1 MAQTSQTFRL
11 FNSLTKRVED
21 FVAADPGVVTMY
33 TCGPTVY
40 DYAHIGNFRSF
51 LFADTLRRWLESPLC
66 AIRDERGEAHQGP
79 RRVVQVMNITDVGHM
94 TDDEAADGGGEDKM
108 EAASKRLLEAKKS
121 GKLPPDA
128 PKDFDPSNPFHI
140 ARFYE
145 HAFLEDARLLGVKVA
160 SEREGEARAM
170 PRATEHVKQM
180 LAMIRGLIEKGF
192 AYVDSGGAGDAVY
205 FDTQRFPEYG
215 ALSGNTLEN
224 LRAGAGGRVSEANQ
238 SGKRHAADFLLWKR
252 DAKHV
257 MKWDPG
263 APEMLGADAGPLKG
277 MVGYPGW
284 HIECSAMAESSV
296 RAIAGTG
303 FRHTLDLHTG
313 GEDNIFPH
321 HECEIAQSRCAWGV
335 ERFARQWAHVRHL
348 MVEGEKMSKSKGN
361 FYTIRDLLSKGFD
374 PAAIRL
380 ELIKTHYRSN
390 ANFSLQGLQDSTKR
404 IERWRNLARTLDARV
419 RDAERHDDS
428 DPPNSILLQCL
439 HEFKEGTYNDLN
451 MSLAIASIDRMAQFV
466 GSGPT
471 NGELPTEPMP
481 VGKASSIVDDPS
493 CLTFKR
499 ELALVHLFDH
509 VLGVI
514 FRPAYEAPTEHDPRA
529 DELRLARDAARK
541 AKNWSESDRLRDE
554 LVALGYEV
562 KDTPGGTVVTKKA
575 TL

>member
-1 MAQTSQTFRL
+1 MAQSTQTFRL

-21 FVAADPGVVTMY
+21 FVAADPSVVTMY

-66 AIRDERGEAHQGP
+66 AIRDERGEAHWGP
-79 RRVVQVMNITDVGHM
+79 RTVVQVMNITDVGHM
-94 TDDEAADGGGEDKM
+94 TDDEAADGAGEDKM

-121 GKLPPDA
+121 GKLPSDA
-128 PKDFDPSNPFHI
+128 PKDFDPSNPYHI

-145 HAFLEDARLLGVKVA
+145 GAFLEDAKLLGVKVA
-160 SEREGEARAM
+160 GERETEKRAM
-170 PRATEHVKQM
+170 PRATEHVRQM

-192 AYVDSGGAGDAVY
+192 AYVDAAGGAVY

-215 ALSGNTLEN
+215 ALSGNTLDN

-238 SGKRHAADFLLWKR
+238 SGKKHAADFLLWKR

-263 APEMLGADAGPLKG
+263 APEMLGEAAGPLAG

-296 RAIAGTG
+296 RAIAGDR
-303 FRHTLDLHTG
+303 FHHTLDLHTG

-348 MVEGEKMSKSKGN
+348 MVEGEKMSKRKGN
-361 FYTIRDLLSKGFD
+361 FYTIRDLLGKGFD

-380 ELIKTHYRSN
+380 ELVKTHYRTN
-390 ANFSLQGLQDSTKR
+390 ANFTSQGLQDSQR
-404 IERWRNLARTLDARV
+404 MVERWRAFAQRAGSNIGAGDA
-419 RDAERHDDS
+419 
-428 DPPNSILLQCL
+428 
-439 HEFKEGTYNDLN
+439 
-451 MSLAIASIDRMAQFV
+451 
-466 GSGPT
+466 
-471 NGELPTEPMP
+471 
-481 VGKASSIVDDPS
+481 KA
-493 CLTFKR
+493 R
-499 ELALVHLFDH
+499 ELARDEFVRAMSDDLNTAGAIGAINAWMNRVESPTTNDAAFLREVDR
-509 VLGVI
+509 VLDVLTARGGGATDAV
-514 FRPAYEAPTEHDPRA
+514 DPRA